1 MPYLS
6 LRGSKNNKKSVGK
19 KIDGVHRKGCW
30 IQSAAA
36 SASWH
41 NAGI

>member
-19 KIDGVHRKGCW
+19 KVDGVHRKM
-30 IQSAAA
+30 AA
-36 SASWH
+36 
-41 NAGI
+41 